1 MTAGNGKK
9 RRRKT
14 LDRMNLRRDV
24 AKASQQYKTILDLC
38 AERLRGDTGSFQKDE
53 VLVAAELEAMVK
65 AIRWDYVVDFLTDP
79 EDVYGFS
86 LVAVAQSF
94 FDDAVWKKA
103 EAEFKDDPVIAGRYT
118 ATGHA
123 KRTAGYTLAVL
134 QGGHLLL
141 YRMQV
146 SEAQR
151 KGKSK
156 AIITKIARNI
166 NDPKLDSDVKD
177 GLTAISGIEGPKA
190 IH

>member
-14 LDRMNLRRDV
+14 LDRQNLRRDV
-24 AKASQQYKTILDLC
+24 ARASQQYQTILDLC
-38 AERLRGDTGSFQKDE
+38 ADRLRGATGSFQKDE
-53 VLVAAELEAMVK
+53 VLVAAGLEAMAR

-79 EDVYGFS
+79 NDQFQFS

-103 EAEFKDDPVIAGRYT
+103 ETEFKDDPVISGRYT

-151 KGKSK
+151 RGKSRS
-156 AIITKIARNI
+156 IVNKIARNI
-166 NDPKLDSDVKD
+166 NDPKLDRDVKT
-177 GLTAISGIEGPKA
+177 GLKAISGLEGPRA
-190 IH
+190 VR